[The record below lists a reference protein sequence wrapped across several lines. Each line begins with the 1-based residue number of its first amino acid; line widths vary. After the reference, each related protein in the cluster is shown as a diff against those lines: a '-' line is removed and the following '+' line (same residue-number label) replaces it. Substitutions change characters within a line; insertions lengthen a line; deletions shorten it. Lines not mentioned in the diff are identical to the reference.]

1 MDGIKEIIFSD
12 YTGKVFI
19 TNPEGQLLHSFQT
32 NDQIW
37 STPAIAD
44 LNNDGS
50 FEIIISSKD
59 QYLYILNH
67 QAELVTTI
75 ALVMMVVD

>member
-1 MDGIKEIIFSD
+1 MG
-12 YTGKVFI
+12 
-19 TNPEGQLLHSFQT
+19 
-32 NDQIW
+32 
-37 STPAIAD
+37 TPAIAD

-67 QAELVTTI
+67 QAELVTSYNANQYLLGTLP
-75 ALVMMVVD
+75 LVILIQMMI